1 MANYDSGQASNVK
14 SSIDD
19 LKEPLEGYITMYNEA
34 FDALSSLHPETQKQ
48 SIDDN
53 KIDLS
58 FVIDDYGILTTH
70 FASSMEDMTE
80 EDVIKSRDPANG
92 FNQIDGT
99 AEGETQDEESATAD
113 DVVTDKE
120 GAAEGSEQEEQAAEA
135 DDIVEEVEGEAQGT
149 VQTEQAAAEGTV
161 QAEQVTAEESPASE
175 EEQNLEE
182 TWENLLGIDFGK
194 AKEGL
199 AGLEAKLGET
209 KAAVEARKAARGPLP
224 TTSTNYDET
233 PPEVGDTVYYNKG
246 KWNVN
251 DAREDLDH
259 DRSCALVSRGD
270 SLKIIEQQEDG
281 RYLVETVNTIRPGEH
296 FLVKP
301 EEITSNPI
309 LGVGNEVFNLGDKAT
324 SKIGKVFGKIG
335 RKVEKGLNFLRA
347 SQEAK
352 GNSEKPANTETPSET
367 PTEAPKATPT
377 PTPTETPTTTPTSPE
392 TDTKPEDLNTVTV
405 ATKGGNLN
413 FRTGAGTNNS
423 IKGSLKQGT
432 ELQVVE
438 DDKNSAWVKVR
449 TSDGEEGYV
458 YRKYVS
464 YEKANPI
471 ETLNDTGI
479 KQKFSEGQ
487 TVSVH
492 TKGSRL
498 NIRSG
503 AGTNNSV
510 IGSIENAADIKVLDD
525 DGKSNW
531 VHIVTSDGKEGY
543 VYRDYLEDL
552 NK

>member
-58 FVIDDYGILTTH
+58 FVIDDYGLLSTH

-113 DVVTDKE
+113 DVVTDEE
-120 GAAEGSEQEEQAAEA
+120 GAAEGTEQEEQAAEA
-135 DDIVEEVEGEAQGT
+135 DDIVEEVEGEA
-149 VQTEQAAAEGTV
+149 EGTV
-161 QAEQVTAEESPASE
+161 QAEQAAAEESPASE

-182 TWENLLGIDFGK
+182 TWENLLGIDFEK

-199 AGLEAKLGET
+199 ADLEAKLGET
-209 KAAVEARKAARGPLP
+209 KAAVEARKAARDPLP

-251 DAREDLDH
+251 DHKDDLDH
-259 DRSCALVSRGD
+259 DRSAALVSKGD

-281 RYLVETVNTIRPGEH
+281 RYLVETINTTRPGEH
-296 FLVKP
+296 FLVSP

-309 LGVGNEVFNLGDKAT
+309 LGVGNEVFNLGDKVT
-324 SKIGKVFGKIG
+324 SKVGKVFGKIG
-335 RKVEKGLNFLRA
+335 RKVEKGLDFLRA
-347 SQEAK
+347 SQETR
-352 GNSEKPANTETPSET
+352 GNSEKPTNTETPSET
-367 PTEAPKATPT
+367 PSETPKATPT
-377 PTPTETPTTTPTSPE
+377 PTETPKAAPTSPE
-392 TDTKPEDLNTVTV
+392 TDTKPEDLKTVTV

-413 FRTGAGTNNS
+413 FRAGAGTNNS
-423 IKGSLKQGT
+423 IKGTIKQGT
-432 ELQVVE
+432 ELQVLE
-438 DDKNSAWVKVR
+438 DDKNSAWVKVK

-464 YEKANPI
+464 YEKGNPI
-471 ETLNDTGI
+471 ETSKDNGI

-492 TKGSRL
+492 TRGSRL